1 MSDDQ
6 KEPSPPVPHTVT
18 TDAVMAVGILAA
30 VSVTQAIPAE
40 WLATSIVMADFARD
54 WFDDA
59 RNETTKETVA
69 ARRREIVFAV
79 CALESYLLEWAR
91 DILLSK
97 FSAAELLSKLER
109 YFPKGQKKSITDKWK
124 DVPKMLHH
132 DGLIKGTPD
141 LSGQTWKAFRD
152 RVHGCYRNSLIHA
165 SVSRP
170 QEKVTASST
179 PPPDWKAELAK
190 LPAGWAIGIVAEL
203 MRGLNDKAGTHT
215 PDWLDKP

>member
-1 MSDDQ
+1 MSDDP
-6 KEPSPPVPHTVT
+6 KNVS
-18 TDAVMAVGILAA
+18 VGYGMQAEALGSVA
-30 VSVTQAIPAE
+30 VTQAIPAE

-59 RNETTKETVA
+59 RNETTKETAA

-91 DILLSK
+91 DILLSR

-109 YFPKGQKKSITDKWK
+109 YFPKGQKHPITDKWK
-124 DVPKMLHH
+124 DVPKALYH
-132 DGLIKGTPD
+132 DRLIKGPPD
-141 LSGQTWKAFRD
+141 LSGQTWQAFRD

-170 QEKVTASST
+170 QEKVTPSST

>member
-1 MSDDQ
+1 MSDDP
-6 KEPSPPVPHTVT
+6 KNVSVDYGMSPEALGSV
-18 TDAVMAVGILAA
+18 A
-30 VSVTQAIPAE
+30 VTQAIPAE

-59 RNETTKETVA
+59 RNEATKETAA

-79 CALESYLLEWAR
+79 CTLESYLLEWTR
-91 DILLSK
+91 DIILSRH
-97 FSAAELLSKLER
+97 SAAELLGKLAK
-109 YFPKGQKKSITDKWK
+109 YFPNGQTKPITHKWK
-124 DVPKMLHH
+124 VVPKELCR
-132 DGLIKGTPD
+132 DGLINDTPD
-141 LSGQTWKAFRD
+141 LSGRTWQVFTKC
-152 RVHGCYRNSLIHA
+152 VYGYYRNSLIHA

-179 PPPDWKAELAK
+179 PPSDWKAELAR
-190 LPAGWAIGIVAEL
+190 LSAGWAIGIVAEL

>member
-18 TDAVMAVGILAA
+18 TDAAMAGENLAA
-30 VSVTQAIPAE
+30 GSVKQAIPAE

-59 RNETTKETVA
+59 RNEATKETAA

-97 FSAAELLSKLER
+97 FSAAELLSKLET
-109 YFPKGQKKSITDKWK
+109 YFPKGQKHPITD
-124 DVPKMLHH
+124 
-132 DGLIKGTPD
+132 
-141 LSGQTWKAFRD
+141 
-152 RVHGCYRNSLIHA
+152 
-165 SVSRP
+165 
-170 QEKVTASST
+170 
-179 PPPDWKAELAK
+179 
-190 LPAGWAIGIVAEL
+190 
-203 MRGLNDKAGTHT
+203 
-215 PDWLDKP
+215 